1 MPLGAVQDGGEG
13 VTDREKVVN
22 GLEHAVEVFDGR
34 IFGPMY
40 DMWMDATKDALAL
53 LKAQEPVEATVC
65 NNDISGAGSWWYQC
79 GKCKMPIDPK
89 DRFCRH
95 CGQAVKWE

>member
-1 MPLGAVQDGGEG
+1 MP
-13 VTDREKVVN
+13 DRKTIIKV
-22 GLEHAVEVFDGR
+22 LEQYKTY
-34 IFGPMY
+34 IFG
-40 DMWMDATKDALAL
+40 DKDERVTVADILAM
-53 LKAQEPVEATVC
+53 LKSNEPVEATVC

-95 CGQAVKWE
+95 CGQEAKGE